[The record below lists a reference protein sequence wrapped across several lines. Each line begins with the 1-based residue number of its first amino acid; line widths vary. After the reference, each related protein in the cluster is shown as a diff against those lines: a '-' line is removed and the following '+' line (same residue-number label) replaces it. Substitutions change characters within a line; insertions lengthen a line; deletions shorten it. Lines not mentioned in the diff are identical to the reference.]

1 MQRCLRGLVQP
12 LLAVVVLAW
21 LCSTSQQQEQQQAS
35 GSPDANAVYLE
46 RMEVLPPPASRP
58 WHSSLQ
64 QVMLNSHPVTAPSA
78 PAAAAPAMMQHPSAG
93 STADPSSQG
102 QGPHATLSSGPSAHP
117 AASSNNNRSHAFT
130 FPPPSPSGS
139 VDPGTPFPL
148 APLLA
153 SWEFTLP
160 ENALRK
166 GTGYVGSNHRLRR
179 AVRDALNGR
188 PLKIGAVGE
197 WGAWLEGGEGWG
209 CEVCNHRLRRAV
221 RDALNGRPLKIGAVG
236 EWGWAAGGWRGM
248 VLRRVQPQAQAGS
261 QGCAERPAAEDRC
274 SW

>member
-1 MQRCLRGLVQP
+1 MQIAASTVIPRTCRTRSVAHSSSSGMQRSLRGLEQP
-12 LLAVVVLAW
+12 LLAVLVLAS

-58 WHSSLQ
+58 WHFSLQ

-78 PAAAAPAMMQHPSAG
+78 PVAAASAMTQHLNAG

-102 QGPHATLSSGPSAHP
+102 QGPHATLSSGLSAHP
-117 AASSNNNRSHAFT
+117 AASSNNNRSHAST
-130 FPPPSPSGS
+130 FPTPFPSSSP
-139 VDPGTPFPL
+139 DPGTPFPL

-197 WGAWLEGGEGWG
+197 CG
-209 CEVCNHRLRRAV
+209 
-221 RDALNGRPLKIGAVG
+221 
-236 EWGWAAGGWRGM
+236 GGWRAWRDGVVKGAITGM
-248 VLRRVQPQAQAGS
+248 GGQSRMRSVASR
-261 QGCAERPAAEDRC
+261 
-274 SW
+274 